1 VPMAHSS
8 GVAASRCM
16 ALGAVLVFAVCAT
29 LNVATPSAR
38 HLTNNSNVITLKDHM
53 DYGIHAQD
61 ASQSL

>member
-1 VPMAHSS
+1 
-8 GVAASRCM
+8 M